1 MVQTFEPNV
10 PATPVASSKVNFQEL
25 MRAFNLQVTR
35 DPQFF
40 VEWREGLMEISESD
54 RHFLDKV
61 QAGYWNLV
69 EHPPLSEKAMQIF
82 VLGPLL
88 FLADFCLPPFHIQT
102 EKSVEISEETNGLT
116 IRGRI
121 DILLLKEQFW
131 ALVIESKEAEFSI
144 EAGLAQLL
152 SYMLANP
159 ETEKPGYGLIASGG
173 GFTFIKL
180 ARGPVNQY
188 ALSRI
193 FEIRNP
199 GNDLYDVLKILKHI
213 AQL

>member
-1 MVQTFEPNV
+1 MVQAV
-10 PATPVASSKVNFQEL
+10 QSSKVDFQEL
-25 MRAFNLQVTR
+25 IQRFNLRVTR

-40 VEWREGLMEISESD
+40 SEWRESLPELPEGD
-54 RHFLDKV
+54 RTFLDKV

-69 EHPPLSEKAMQIF
+69 EHPPLSEKAIQVF

-102 EKSVEISEETNGLT
+102 EKSVEITEEADGLI
-116 IRGRI
+116 IRGSI
-121 DILLLKEQFW
+121 DIWLLKEQFW

-152 SYMLANP
+152 AYMLANP
-159 ETEKPGYGLIASGG
+159 VTEKPGYGLIASGG
-173 GFTFIKL
+173 GFTFVKL
-180 ARGPVNQY
+180 VRGAVNQY

-199 GNDLYDVLKILKHI
+199 GNDLYDVLKILKYI

>member
-1 MVQTFEPNV
+1 MVQ
-10 PATPVASSKVNFQEL
+10 ALQSSQVSLQEL
-25 MRAFNLQVTR
+25 SQGFNLRATR

-40 VEWREGLMEISESD
+40 SEWQGPLPEISESD

-69 EHPPLSEKAMQIF
+69 EHPPLSEKAIQVF
-82 VLGPLL
+82 VLGPIL

-102 EKSVEISEETNGLT
+102 EKSVEIVEEANGVMV
-116 IRGRI
+116 RGRI

-152 SYMLANP
+152 AYMLANP
-159 ETEKPGYGLIASGG
+159 VAEKPGYGLIASGG
-173 GFTFIKL
+173 GFTFVKL
-180 ARGPVNQY
+180 VRGPVNQY

-199 GNDLYDVLKILKHI
+199 GNDLYDVLRILKRI
-213 AQL
+213 AQF

>member
-1 MVQTFEPNV
+1 MVQAV
-10 PATPVASSKVNFQEL
+10 QSSKVDFQEL
-25 MRAFNLQVTR
+25 IQRFNLRVTR

-40 VEWREGLMEISESD
+40 SEWRESLPELSEGD
-54 RHFLDKV
+54 RTFLDKV

-69 EHPPLSEKAMQIF
+69 EHPPLSEKAIQVF

-102 EKSVEISEETNGLT
+102 EKSVEITEEADGLI

-152 SYMLANP
+152 AYMLANP
-159 ETEKPGYGLIASGG
+159 ATEKPGYGLIASGG
-173 GFTFIKL
+173 GFTFVKL
-180 ARGPVNQY
+180 VRGAVNQY

-199 GNDLYDVLKILKHI
+199 GNDLYDVLKILKYI